1 VLLNHKHGYG
11 MNMNPCLD
19 CKIFMVSK
27 AVEWIKKNHADSFDF
42 IITGEVIGQRP
53 MSQRRLT
60 MPIVA
65 SESGADDI
73 LLRPLCAKNLPATKP
88 ELEGWV
94 DREKLYDFNGR
105 VRTPQMVLAEEYGFT
120 DYATPA
126 GGCCF
131 LTDKSY
137 SSKLVDLWQGRGS
150 RDYEID
156 DIMLLKVGR
165 HLRPKGNYKLI
176 IARDEGECQ
185 YLEGYRKQ
193 YTSIQSVSHNG
204 PLALIDG
211 KIELED
217 YNHAASIVAR
227 YGQGR
232 NADNVEMTFALPNAK
247 AQSIMV
253 QPLTTDQVLK
263 EWHV

>member
-1 VLLNHKHGYG
+1 
-11 MNMNPCLD
+11 
-19 CKIFMVSK
+19 
-27 AVEWIKKNHADSFDF
+27 
-42 IITGEVIGQRP
+42 
-53 MSQRRLT
+53 

-65 SESGADDI
+65 KESGANDI
-73 LLRPLCAKNLPATKP
+73 LLRPLCAKNLPLTKP

-94 DREKLYDFNGR
+94 DREKLHDFSGR
-105 VRTPQMVLAEEYGFT
+105 GRKPQMALAAEYGFT
-120 DYATPA
+120 DYASPA

-137 SSKLVDLWQGRGS
+137 SAKLVDLWKGRGS
-150 RDYEID
+150 REYEMD

-176 IARDEGECQ
+176 IARDAGESQ

-193 YTSIQSVSHNG
+193 YISIQAISHGG

-211 KIELED
+211 DIEPED
-217 YNHAASIVAR
+217 YEHAASIVAR

-232 NADNVEMTFALPNAK
+232 DADSVEMTFTIPKTGVQNLN
-247 AQSIMV
+247 I
-253 QPLTTDQVLK
+253 QPLTTEQVSE

>member
-1 VLLNHKHGYG
+1 
-11 MNMNPCLD
+11 
-19 CKIFMVSK
+19 
-27 AVEWIKKNHADSFDF
+27 
-42 IITGEVIGQRP
+42 
-53 MSQRRLT
+53 
-60 MPIVA
+60 
-65 SESGADDI
+65 
-73 LLRPLCAKNLPATKP
+73 
-88 ELEGWV
+88 
-94 DREKLYDFNGR
+94 
-105 VRTPQMVLAEEYGFT
+105 
-120 DYATPA
+120 
-126 GGCCF
+126 
-131 LTDKSY
+131 
-137 SSKLVDLWQGRGS
+137 LVDLWQGRGS

-232 NADNVEMTFALPNAK
+232 NADNVEMTFALPNAR

>member
-1 VLLNHKHGYG
+1 
-11 MNMNPCLD
+11 M
-19 CKIFMVSK
+19 
-27 AVEWIKKNHADSFDF
+27 
-42 IITGEVIGQRP
+42 
-53 MSQRRLT
+53 
-60 MPIVA
+60 
-65 SESGADDI
+65 
-73 LLRPLCAKNLPATKP
+73 CAKNLPLTKP

-94 DREKLYDFNGR
+94 DREKLHDFSGR
-105 VRTPQMVLAEEYGFT
+105 GRKPQMALAAEYGFT
-120 DYATPA
+120 DYASPA

-137 SSKLVDLWQGRGS
+137 SAKLVDLWKGRGS
-150 RDYEID
+150 REYEMD

-176 IARDEGECQ
+176 IARDAGESQ

-193 YTSIQSVSHNG
+193 YISIQAISHGG

-211 KIELED
+211 DIEPED
-217 YNHAASIVAR
+217 YEHAASIVAR

-232 NADNVEMTFALPNAK
+232 DADSVEMTFTIPKTGVQNLN
-247 AQSIMV
+247 I
-253 QPLTTDQVLK
+253 QPLTTEQVSE